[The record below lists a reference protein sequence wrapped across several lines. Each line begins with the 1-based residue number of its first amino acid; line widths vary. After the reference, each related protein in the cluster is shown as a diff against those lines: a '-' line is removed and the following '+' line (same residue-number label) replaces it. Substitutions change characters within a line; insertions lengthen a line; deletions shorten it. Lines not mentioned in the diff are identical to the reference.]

1 MCILH
6 LIFTLDTQHWPLA
19 SMCHC
24 FKSCDCFTFF
34 SLSPLQS
41 RADASE
47 VAAISNEMLEVGA
60 LHFLTPKADELRCIL
75 TFSLLVQVSHSQRQ

>member
-6 LIFTLDTQHWPLA
+6 LIFTLDTQHWRLT
-19 SMCHC
+19 SVCR
-24 FKSCDCFTFF
+24 FKSCDCVTFF

-41 RADASE
+41 RSNASE

-60 LHFLTPKADELRCIL
+60 FHLFTPKADELRCTL
-75 TFSLLVQVSHSQRQ
+75 AFSLLIQVSRSQRQ